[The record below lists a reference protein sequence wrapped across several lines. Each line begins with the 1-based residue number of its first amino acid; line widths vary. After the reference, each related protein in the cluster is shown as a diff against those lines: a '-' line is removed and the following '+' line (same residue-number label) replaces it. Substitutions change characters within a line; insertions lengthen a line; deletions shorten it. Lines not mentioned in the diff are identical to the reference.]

1 MSDDFFLILPPV
13 LFLAGVI
20 GVGAVLFFGAAW
32 IQKKLAEDYSKYSFV
47 RFMSP
52 ASLEFQLTRQ
62 VRLALQ
68 GMGILIMAL
77 GTFFLVSVILS
88 GE

>member
-1 MSDDFFLILPPV
+1 
-13 LFLAGVI
+13 
-20 GVGAVLFFGAAW
+20 
-32 IQKKLAEDYSKYSFV
+32 
-47 RFMSP
+47 MSP